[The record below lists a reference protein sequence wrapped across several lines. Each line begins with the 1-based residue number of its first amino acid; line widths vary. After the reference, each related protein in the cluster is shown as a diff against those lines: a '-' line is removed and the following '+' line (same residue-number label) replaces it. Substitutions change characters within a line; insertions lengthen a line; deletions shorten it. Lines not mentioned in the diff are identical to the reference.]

1 MNNANYGASV
11 TAKKKKK
18 KFNFIDF
25 LIVLLIIAIICVVVY
40 LFSPWAQIEKLWTKD
55 KAELTFFVEIKDVD
69 IEFIDMVKEGDAVI
83 DAVSKNSLGSIAEA
97 PQVEKAFVYDYVLD
111 EHGQMTC
118 VISEQP
124 NKYNITIKIN
134 ASADFEENV
143 GFTVNGRRIAV
154 GELLDMRLPQYAC
167 SGTCVQIYE

>member
-1 MNNANYGASV
+1 MNNANYGTTV

-18 KFNFIDF
+18 RFNFIDF
-25 LIVLLIIAIICVVVY
+25 IIILLIVAIIGVVVY

-69 IEFIDMVKEGDAVI
+69 IEFIDRIKEGDTVI

-111 EHGQMTC
+111 ENGQMSC
-118 VISEQP
+118 VISEHP
-124 NKYNITIKIN
+124 TKYNITIKVN
-134 ASADFEENV
+134 ASADFHKNV

-154 GELLDMRLPQYAC
+154 GELLDMRLPQFSC